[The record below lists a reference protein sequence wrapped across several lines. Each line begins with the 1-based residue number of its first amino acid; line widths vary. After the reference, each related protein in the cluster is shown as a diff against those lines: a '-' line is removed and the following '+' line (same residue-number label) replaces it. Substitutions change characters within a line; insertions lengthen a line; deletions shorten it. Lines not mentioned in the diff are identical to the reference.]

1 MTPKHLR
8 FIYVFEFLIAVIAIF
23 TAWSEVG
30 GQAALDLM
38 HWGCKFGLGFG
49 LAITIVGY
57 TAAVVSS
64 ESIWSMRTSRWLA
77 LGLVLLLSM
86 GVVTY
91 YSALPEDTGDTN
103 DDQENVTSNHSEVVK
118 PALPRAFVREPV

>member
-38 HWGCKFGLGFG
+38 QWGWKFGLGFG
-49 LAITIVGY
+49 LAVTIVGY
-57 TAAVVSS
+57 TAAVVSG
-64 ESIWSMRTSRWLA
+64 ESIWTMRTSRWLA
-77 LGLVLLLSM
+77 LTLVLLLGM
-86 GVVTY
+86 GIVTY
-91 YSALPEDTGDTN
+91 YYYLQEDTGDTN
-103 DDQENVTSNHSEVVK
+103 DEQDSVTSYRSEIAR
-118 PALPRAFVREPV
+118 PPLPRIFVWERV

>member
-30 GQAALDLM
+30 GQADLDLM
-38 HWGCKFGLGFG
+38 HLGWKFGLGFG
-49 LAITIVGY
+49 LAAAIVGY
-57 TAAVVSS
+57 TAAVVAS

-77 LGLVLLLSM
+77 LTLVLLLGM

-91 YSALPEDTGDTN
+91 YYYLQEDTGDTN
-103 DDQENVTSNHSEVVK
+103 DEQDNVTSYHSEIVK
-118 PALPRAFVREPV
+118 PALPRAFVQERV

>member
-38 HWGCKFGLGFG
+38 QWGWKFGLGLG
-49 LAITIVGY
+49 LAAAIVGY

-64 ESIWSMRTSRWLA
+64 ESIWSLRTSRWLA
-77 LGLVLLLSM
+77 LTLVLLLGM

-91 YSALPEDTGDTN
+91 YYYLQEDTGDTN
-103 DDQENVTSNHSEVVK
+103 DEQDNVTSYHSEIVK
-118 PALPRAFVREPV
+118 PALPRVFVRERV